1 MTTRSRVRMPFLKMR
16 LSRFVVGLSLCPVGA
31 LLSTMLPV
39 RGYHGSF
46 LRGIPPLEALGAPI
60 RRNAAGM

>member
-1 MTTRSRVRMPFLKMR
+1 MTTRRRVRMPFLKMR

-39 RGYHGSF
+39 RGYQGSF
-46 LRGIPPLEALGAPI
+46 LRSHPPFGALGAAI
-60 RRNAAGM
+60 GRNAAAV